1 MGHVL
6 LQIHSITWGVM
17 VILFVVSLIAYQQKI
32 WSMLLRLSYIVMLIT
47 GIWMLIR
54 IHFPVVYD
62 IKGVLALL
70 LIGFMEMA
78 LGRRQKQKSV
88 VLSLLFVFVDL
99 IVILLIGYKII

>member
-1 MGHVL
+1 
-6 LQIHSITWGVM
+6 
-17 VILFVVSLIAYQQKI
+17 
-32 WSMLLRLSYIVMLIT
+32 
-47 GIWMLIR
+47 MLIR